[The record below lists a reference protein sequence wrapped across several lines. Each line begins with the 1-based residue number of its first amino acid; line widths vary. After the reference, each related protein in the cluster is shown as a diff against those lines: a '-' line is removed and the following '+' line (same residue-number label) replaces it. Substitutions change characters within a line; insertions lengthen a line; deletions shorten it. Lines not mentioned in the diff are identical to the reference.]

1 MDRCW
6 VCLTPGAPY
15 PGGEIGQGGSLI
27 EMCWRL
33 IDVWAPVSGL
43 FRTAVL
49 IAGFTSH
56 REKKKSIVAR
66 GAGAYSLQADI
77 NAEQRRV

>member
-1 MDRCW
+1 MWTGVGCARPR
-6 VCLTPGAPY
+6 VLGA

-33 IDVWAPVSGL
+33 IDVSAPVSGL

-56 REKKKSIVAR
+56 REKKKSIAAL
-66 GAGAYSLQADI
+66 GAGVYSSQADI
-77 NAEQRRV
+77 NA